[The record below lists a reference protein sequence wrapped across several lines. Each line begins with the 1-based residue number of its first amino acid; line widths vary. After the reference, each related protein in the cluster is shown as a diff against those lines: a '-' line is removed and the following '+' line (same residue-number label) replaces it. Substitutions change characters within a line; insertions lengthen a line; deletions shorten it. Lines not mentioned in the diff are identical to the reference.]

1 MAGRTATPQDDEGSI
16 LLLVLGYALLALAL
30 ILVCVS
36 ATDLYIAQKRLDAL
50 ADTAALAAAGDYELI
65 VTEGKPR
72 AELADD
78 DVRARAAEM
87 VAADQ
92 QGATLVSADTP
103 DGVSARVV
111 VSDTW
116 HPPLVSLFVP
126 DGVNLVSTSTSRTA
140 IG

>member
-50 ADTAALAAAGDYELI
+50 ADTAALAAADDYELV
-65 VTEGKPR
+65 VTDGQPR
-72 AELADD
+72 AELAGD

-87 VAADQ
+87 VAADER
-92 QGATLVSADTP
+92 GATLVSADTP